1 VIEHIG
7 PTRFSGVASDN
18 TGNTRKARQLICA
31 AYPWIINMIDSP
43 HFLSR
48 TLSDVCELDAFSEA
62 IATTLS
68 VLTFFSHSTQA
79 TTHLTRARG
88 TLDISRGLEKI
99 GKTRFGTVY
108 HSSNS
113 ILRCT
118 PAIEKVV
125 KSGLVTSKEI
135 VPWFSHNEEYKTQI
149 MQYRL
154 HLMQLV
160 NVCAPLAKS
169 LRCLEAPESTCSDVL
184 LYWLASA
191 AVLKDL
197 FS

>member
-1 VIEHIG
+1 MTSHVG
-7 PTRFSGVASDN
+7 W
-18 TGNTRKARQLICA
+18 RKL
-31 AYPWIINMIDSP
+31 
-43 HFLSR
+43 
-48 TLSDVCELDAFSEA
+48 
-62 IATTLS
+62 
-68 VLTFFSHSTQA
+68 
-79 TTHLTRARG
+79 
-88 TLDISRGLEKI
+88 
-99 GKTRFGTVY
+99 GK
-108 HSSNS
+108 
-113 ILRCT
+113 L
-118 PAIEKVV
+118 AIEKVV

-197 FS
+197 FSLPKSGLSKGSFGQASIKDSRKCLRMPFVRCTGQHCSQIHITGNFMDCSMVTHFKIQPRPPLLVAIVQA